1 MVKDQGM
8 NTNTNSEY
16 LNLLKD
22 RINLSQIPFSERGS
36 RLLIF
41 QSDGQ
46 LTFRLAER
54 WFKREGQ
61 LAAYRNRPPLIDQW
75 VFTDRDGNLLDME
88 VTTYPHRIDFQ
99 TRLGTFSLAF
109 VDIETVLITLP
120 TAECVIKF
128 NANLDKIQTDR
139 RGGVL
144 RLTGDIRRNVAYTT
158 NARIVSHATAALGT
172 EHQSVHLH
180 LDASDGGK
188 ALLLN
193 ITPRLG
199 FNRYIPDI
207 TRAMEEAAQ
216 RWHNWFA
223 SAPQVEEEYKAQ
235 YYFAWWIMR
244 AGLISTRF

>member
-1 MVKDQGM
+1 M
-8 NTNTNSEY
+8 NIEVNSEY
-16 LNLLKD
+16 LHLLKN
-22 RINLSQIPFSERGS
+22 RINLRQIPFSERGS

-41 QSDGQ
+41 QSNQ
-46 LTFRLAER
+46 HLTFRLAER

-61 LAAYRNRPPLIDQW
+61 LSAYRRRPPLIDQW
-75 VFTDRDGNLLDME
+75 VFIDGEGGTLKPSL
-88 VTTYPHRIDFQ
+88 TTYPDRIYFE
-99 TRLGTFSLAF
+99 TRIGTFTLAF
-109 VDIETVLITLP
+109 VDAETLLITLP
-120 TAECVIKF
+120 AVPCGIKF

-158 NARIVSHATAALGT
+158 NARIVSHATAPLGA

-207 TRAMEEAAQ
+207 
-216 RWHNWFA
+216 
-223 SAPQVEEEYKAQ
+223 SKV
-235 YYFAWWIMR
+235 
-244 AGLISTRF
+244 